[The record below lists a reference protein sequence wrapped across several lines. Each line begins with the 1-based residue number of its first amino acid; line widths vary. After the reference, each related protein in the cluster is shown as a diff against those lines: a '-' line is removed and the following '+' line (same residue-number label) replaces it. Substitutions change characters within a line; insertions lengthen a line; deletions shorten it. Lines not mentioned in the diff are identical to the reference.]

1 MLISNNKIIGTA
13 KNNNDTTSG
22 GVIKAAAIKIDITNI
37 GCCLTKKL
45 GVTNPSIDNNKIT
58 IGISNTKP
66 NPKIIVIMKE
76 TKDSIEII
84 GWTPDTAILTKN
96 SNVVGKTTV

>member
-13 KNNNDTTSG
+13 NNNDTTSDD
-22 GVIKAAAIKIDITNI
+22 VIKAAAIKIAITNI
-37 GCCLTKKL
+37 GCCLIKKL
-45 GVTNPSIDNNKIT
+45 GVTNPSIDNNKMT

-66 NPKIIVIMKE
+66 NPKIIVLMKE

-84 GWTPDTAILTKN
+84 GLIPDTAILTKN
-96 SNVVGKTTV
+96 SNVVGKTIV